1 MGFNLLRMASFQY
14 RGCMSVTRQLR
25 SRGKS
30 GTGESMTNNQV
41 HIERRAAQRFEIQTP
56 VTLCMAGSDTK
67 GCGVTQDLSGRG
79 LLLYTD
85 MPLSEG
91 DPIELTLEM
100 PSEITLAE
108 NMRVR
113 CKGKV
118 LRACGLGTKGG
129 YAIRIEGAYEFLA
142 DEIKHFTE
150 TRTSGTSDE
159 PQEAGMSANI
169 FNQRDTIPY

>member
-1 MGFNLLRMASFQY
+1 
-14 RGCMSVTRQLR
+14 
-25 SRGKS
+25 
-30 GTGESMTNNQV
+30 MTNNQV

-56 VTLCMAGSDTK
+56 VTLYLVANATK

-100 PSEITLAE
+100 PSEITLGE

-118 LRACGLGTKGG
+118 LRVCGLGTKGG
-129 YAIRIEGAYEFLA
+129 YAIHIEGAYEFLA
-142 DEIKHFTE
+142 DEMKQFAE
-150 TRTSGTSDE
+150 TRTSGTSDH

-169 FNQRDTIPY
+169 FNQRDTMLY